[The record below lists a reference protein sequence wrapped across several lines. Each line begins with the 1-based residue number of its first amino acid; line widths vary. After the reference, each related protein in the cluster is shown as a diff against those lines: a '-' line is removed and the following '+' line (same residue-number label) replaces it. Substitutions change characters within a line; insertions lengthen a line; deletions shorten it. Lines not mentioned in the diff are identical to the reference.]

1 VRFLSPS
8 GAWRYVFAAVAVLLA
23 VLLRVALRPYF
34 EPGSYRL
41 LILAVALAT
50 WRGGLAPGACAV
62 VLAALSTGDVVPVPW
77 NSAAPDRNDWMRF
90 GMFLLESGIVMAV
103 IASLRRAR
111 QRARAAERRR
121 EDEFRR
127 HQQREREARA
137 ELEASEQRHRLL
149 SEALPQIVWSAD
161 GDGRLQYGNR
171 RWYDLTGLGDCASIE
186 EWREVVHPDD
196 WDGLMRSWRR
206 SRDTGVDLACEYR
219 LRRAADGAWR
229 WHLGRAVAV
238 RDVHGGIVRWLGT
251 ASDVDD
257 LKRAQ
262 QVMLS
267 QAALLEQRV
276 AERTDA
282 LSERNEQLA
291 AFAFTVS
298 HDLRGPLRA
307 MRGYSDALAD
317 DFGDALGPR
326 GRDYLSRIGEA
337 TERMNL
343 LIEALLA
350 YGRLGHTDPAPEPVE
365 VREAL
370 DRALAAVGDDFVER
384 RVRLSVELPD
394 DLPPV
399 SARRSELEQVLQNL
413 LVNAATFV
421 AAGATP
427 DVSVGA
433 EARGPRVRVWVAD
446 RGIGIE
452 PRHFERIFQPFERL
466 HSGSAYPGAG
476 IGLAIVHRAIQRMRG
491 EVGVESAP
499 GEGSRFWF
507 ELPAASGAGEPA
519 SLALAHPLE
528 PIV

>member
-1 VRFLSPS
+1 MRFTSPS
-8 GAWRYVFAAVAVLLA
+8 GAWRYVFAVVAVLLA
-23 VLLRVALRPYF
+23 VLLRIALRPYF

-41 LILAVALAT
+41 LILAVALTT
-50 WRGGLAPGACAV
+50 WRGGLAPGLCAV
-62 VLAALSTGDVVPVPW
+62 VLAALSTGDVVPLPW
-77 NSAAPDRNDWMRF
+77 STAPPDRNDWMRF
-90 GMFLLESGIVMAV
+90 GMFLLESGIVVAV

-111 QRARAAERRR
+111 QRAHAAERQR
-121 EDEFRR
+121 EDDFRR

-137 ELEASEQRHRLL
+137 ELETSEQRHRLL

-171 RWYDLTGLGDCASIE
+171 RWYDFTGLGDCASIE
-186 EWREVVHPDD
+186 DWREVVHPDD

-206 SRDTGVDLACEYR
+206 SRDTGIDLVCEYR

-229 WHLGRAVAV
+229 WHLGRAVPL

-276 AERTDA
+276 AERTQA
-282 LSERNEQLA
+282 LTERSEQLA

-298 HDLRGPLRA
+298 HDLRAPLRA
-307 MRGYSDALAD
+307 MRGYSEALVE
-317 DFGDALGPR
+317 DFGDAIGPR
-326 GRDYLSRIGEA
+326 GRDYLARVGEA
-337 TERMNL
+337 TERMNQR
-343 LIEALLA
+343 IDALLA
-350 YGRLGHTDPAPEPVE
+350 YGRLGHTDAPREPVV

-370 DRALAAVGDDFVER
+370 DRALTLLGDDFVER

-394 DLPPV
+394 DLPAV
-399 SARRSELEQVLQNL
+399 SAHRTGLEQVLHNL
-413 LVNAATFV
+413 LINAATFV
-421 AAGATP
+421 PRGVTP
-427 DVSVGA
+427 EISVGA
-433 EARGPRVRVWVAD
+433 ESRGARVRVWVAD

-466 HSGSAYPGAG
+466 HADTEYPGAG
-476 IGLAIVHRAIQRMRG
+476 IGLAIVHGSIHRMG
-491 EVGVESAP
+491 GQVGVESAP
-499 GEGSRFWF
+499 GEGSRFWL
-507 ELPAASGAGEPA
+507 ELPAARSA
-519 SLALAHPLE
+519 SDASSLTLERPLE